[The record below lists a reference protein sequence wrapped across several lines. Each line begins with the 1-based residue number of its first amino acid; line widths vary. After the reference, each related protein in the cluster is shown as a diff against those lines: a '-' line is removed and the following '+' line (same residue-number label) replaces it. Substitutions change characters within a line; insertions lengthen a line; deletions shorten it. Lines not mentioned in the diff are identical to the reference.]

1 MALKFGRT
9 AGITSRIDPVTGT
22 TMYTEDEYDAYQT
35 AVGAEAS
42 RKKDYDASM
51 AKFKTDSDTYYGK
64 NTADTKGAQAAADL
78 LNKSNAK
85 GSKGEKI
92 VATAATGMSQ
102 AESDKQL
109 NDRIKR
115 GELVSFND
123 PSVSEKTRGFLRGA
137 AGSFSGRL
145 SGDINKTYVEK
156 GIEINEW
163 KDMYGKNYDPVQ
175 WRKDVKA
182 GKIDK
187 YEAGMMNSPLSG
199 YGTYTPGTAPVKP
212 GEYVPTKIQKIDP
225 KNVDWKERKLDPL
238 KPTKVDQKKGK
249 LRMPK
254 EEEELTWQ
262 EPNFVKAKGVRV
274 PQTRIKQSG
283 KSGIEGAGKN
293 KIVGG
298 TKGSRIRYN
307 TEGRQAMAYFSGNT
321 SIGDKITGKT
331 ESELRDLKKETRG
344 EGVRML
350 KEGRLGDALTIGK
363 DLSTIRKATRYAK
376 KGEIYTGSSGSI
388 KEGQESN
395 LRYFTPE
402 RTTTNTEGAM
412 FGYKEYKAQQ
422 KNKSEQTRLEP
433 AFRAMYENATNRNT
447 ISNKQATNAAAAAT
461 PSIYSASNTR
471 SQMKDKYKEMNPTAS
486 RSQIRQGVNT
496 EIQTNRQI
504 QKDLRAKEK
513 ASGMY

>member
-363 DLSTIRKATRYAK
+363 DLGTIRKATRYAK
-376 KGEIYTGSSGSI
+376 KGDISIGSKTGSV
-388 KEGQESN
+388 KEGQGSN
-395 LRYFTPE
+395 LQYFTPE
-402 RTTTNTEGAM
+402 RTKTNNEGAM
-412 FGYKEYKAQQ
+412 SGYKEYKAQE
-422 KNKSEQTRLEP
+422 KNKVEQARLEP
-433 AFRAMYENATNRNT
+433 AFRAMYDNAANRNT
-447 ISNKQATNAAAAAT
+447 VGSQMEKLQGAASPTN
-461 PSIYSASNTR
+461 SYSSLAITR
-471 SQMKDKYKEMNPTAS
+471 GQMKDKYATDNPTAS
-486 RSQIRQGVNT
+486 RSQVRKGVRDQIDLNRKL
-496 EIQTNRQI
+496 IQEVDKKI
-504 QKDLRAKEK
+504 IK
-513 ASGMY
+513 